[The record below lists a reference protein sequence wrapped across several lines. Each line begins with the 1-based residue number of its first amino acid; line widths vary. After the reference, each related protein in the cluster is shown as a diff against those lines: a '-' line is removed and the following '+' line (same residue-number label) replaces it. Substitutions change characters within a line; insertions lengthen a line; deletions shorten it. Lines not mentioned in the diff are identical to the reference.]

1 MAGVFMISL
10 STIWIRT
17 GVMHRTWG
25 IVTCAL
31 ALVLLLSRSYSV
43 WVTFIFPGW
52 VMAVSVYV
60 LLRKQPDQSPF
71 GDAEAIQ

>member
-1 MAGVFMISL
+1 
-10 STIWIRT
+10 
-17 GVMHRTWG
+17 MHRTWG
-25 IVTCAL
+25 IVTYAL
-31 ALVLLLSRSYSV
+31 ALVLLLSISYSV
-43 WVTFIFPGW
+43 LVTLIFPGW